1 MKWYWYIF
9 IVLILSIGIEE
20 YRISKLNLKVHQLE
34 VKVKELQDVQK
45 PDTIKGVTDTV
56 EVIKIKTI
64 KIQIK
69 KDIDTLI
76 LKDNHL
82 FRVQTSGDFLNID
95 VECRQPEKIIT
106 RVDTIK
112 IYQRELVEIP
122 TIEYRLGNSEV
133 FFIGYGLGTAVT
145 IAVVY
150 LVTKLR

>member
-1 MKWYWYIF
+1 MKLKLPYKTNW
-9 IVLILSIGIEE
+9 LIACLFFLLPLAFSCRIYSFRDVSID
-20 YRISKLNLKVHQLE
+20 YN
-34 VKVKELQDVQK
+34 
-45 PDTIKGVTDTV
+45 
-56 EVIKIKTI
+56 KIKTI

-122 TIEYRLGNSEV
+122 TVEYRLGNSEV